1 MSSQEPYHGWLI
13 ELIQEQA
20 GYSFQCCWLEKS
32 ISVSDHQIYVTSEQ
46 ALRGARLRADLET
59 VRLSLS
65 NFLQG
70 KLQRLLLSPDERASL
85 ENSIA
90 QIVDS
95 ATQLCCES

>member
-1 MSSQEPYHGWLI
+1 MSKQEPYHGWLI
-13 ELIQEQA
+13 ELISEQA
-20 GYSFQCCWLEKS
+20 GYSFQCCWPEKS
-32 ISVSDHQIYVTSEQ
+32 ITASDNQIYATSEQ

-65 NFLQG
+65 SFLQG
-70 KLQRLLLSPDERASL
+70 KLQRLLLSSDERTAL
-85 ENSIA
+85 ENSIT